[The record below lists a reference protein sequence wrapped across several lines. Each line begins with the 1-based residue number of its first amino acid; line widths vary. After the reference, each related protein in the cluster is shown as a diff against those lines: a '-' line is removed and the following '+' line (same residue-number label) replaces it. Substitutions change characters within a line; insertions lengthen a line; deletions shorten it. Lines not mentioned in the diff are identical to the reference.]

1 MRVQFLPSSTMDITK
16 LTKEDYQK
24 FYVVKPDPGFS
35 AARNQAI
42 IEETIRETDANHQRK
57 MKERLD
63 GLGERSEVVGSY
75 IHHLVNK
82 NDSTPIEKYIGKRY
96 LAQLQ
101 GEERL
106 ERMKQ
111 LAAQRGLL

>member
-1 MRVQFLPSSTMDITK
+1 MDISK
-16 LTKEDYQK
+16 KDYQR
-24 FYVVKPDPGFS
+24 FYVSKPDPGFS
-35 AARNQAI
+35 PARNKAI
-42 IEETIRETDANHQRK
+42 IEETIRETDANYKKRFA
-57 MKERLD
+57 ERLD
-63 GLGERSEVVGSY
+63 GMRERSEVVGSY
-75 IHHLVNK
+75 IRHLVQK

-111 LAAQRGLL
+111 LAAQQGLL